1 MQSNDTYVKDLEETI
16 SRFLMPL
23 RDIRF
28 SIVIKAI
35 TGFTVIPF
43 DKKDASDR
51 KLLEKLVKA
60 IHNATKAAFNKGI
73 FTNRPNEVGNHIE
86 PFVRKALN
94 DIGVSA
100 SIPTTKKG
108 IHKVAGYPDIEVNYE
123 KRRTYLECKTYN
135 IKSRDSSL
143 RAFYLQPSPDSKITS
158 DARHLLVSFEINPT
172 TRNGRT
178 AFVPTRWRL
187 YTLHDLKVQ
196 VKHEFNASNLNLYD
210 EAYLLAEDRTEV

>member
-51 KLLEKLVKA
+51 KLLEKL
-60 IHNATKAAFNKGI
+60 G
-73 FTNRPNEVGNHIE
+73 
-86 PFVRKALN
+86 KALN

>member
-1 MQSNDTYVKDLEETI
+1 MILVSVPLFQQPRKESTKLPAILILKSITKRDALILSVKRIT
-16 SRFLMPL
+16 SRV
-23 RDIRF
+23 
-28 SIVIKAI
+28 VI
-35 TGFTVIPF
+35 
-43 DKKDASDR
+43 
-51 KLLEKLVKA
+51 
-60 IHNATKAAFNKGI
+60 H
-73 FTNRPNEVGNHIE
+73 H
-86 PFVRKALN
+86 
-94 DIGVSA
+94 
-100 SIPTTKKG
+100 
-108 IHKVAGYPDIEVNYE
+108 
-123 KRRTYLECKTYN
+123 
-135 IKSRDSSL
+135 L

>member
-100 SIPTTKKG
+100 SIQQPRKESTKLPAILILKS
-108 IHKVAGYPDIEVNYE
+108 IT
-123 KRRTYLECKTYN
+123 KRDALILSVKR
-135 IKSRDSSL
+135 
-143 RAFYLQPSPDSKITS
+143 ITS
-158 DARHLLVSFEINPT
+158 RVVIHHFVLFIYNHRPIPRLLLTQDIC
-172 TRNGRT
+172 
-178 AFVPTRWRL
+178 
-187 YTLHDLKVQ
+187 
-196 VKHEFNASNLNLYD
+196 
-210 EAYLLAEDRTEV
+210 